1 MDGRLESFGRAP
13 RRRHAKSSPATQ
25 QQAEVVT
32 GGGERGAKI
41 KPPAVVRAPTMAGP

>member
-1 MDGRLESFGRAP
+1 MGGWNHSGEPPEEGTQNHRQ
-13 RRRHAKSSPATQ
+13 PAQ